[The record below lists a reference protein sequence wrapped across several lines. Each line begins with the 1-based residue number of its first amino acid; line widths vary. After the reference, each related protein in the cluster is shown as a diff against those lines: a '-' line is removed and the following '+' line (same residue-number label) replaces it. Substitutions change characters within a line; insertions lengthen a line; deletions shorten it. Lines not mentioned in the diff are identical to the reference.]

1 MPNKIE
7 TTLMAINGN
16 QDFAIIVGKSDVFQ
30 YENGQR
36 TSKER
41 VGVRLNLALQG
52 NKLTPISARI
62 DGADPLPDLTD
73 EHIAETCRQR
83 KFLYV
88 KLIEPVVSIYTINNN
103 INMTATAKGAEIIGN
118 NSK

>member
-1 MPNKIE
+1 MQKIQ
-7 TTLMAINGN
+7 TTLQAINGG

-73 EHIAETCRQR
+73 EHIAETCKQR
-83 KFLYV
+83 KFVYV
-88 KLIEPVVSIYTINNN
+88 KLHDCVVSLYTMNG
-103 INMTATAKGAEIIGN
+103 NMGMSATAKGAEILGN
-118 NSK
+118 NK